1 MKPGGRDDAVYLL
14 DANVLIALVVTDH
27 EHHARAAAWMSSGR
41 RFAVCPVTQGALVRF
56 LLRQGETGGRV
67 HAVLQGIAGLEGCQ
81 FWADELS
88 YADIELS
95 EVRGHRQV
103 TDSYVCR
110 TDQVTGWRP
119 LGDSGRGTVC
129 PAFGAL
135 RPAAPAGLRHARPPW
150 AGCHR

>member
-1 MKPGGRDDAVYLL
+1 VKPGGRDDDAVYLL

-27 EHHARAAAWMSSGR
+27 EHHARAAAWMSPGR

-56 LLRQGETGGRV
+56 LLRQGETGGRA

-81 FWADELS
+81 FWADDLS

-103 TDSYVCR
+103 TDSYLVALVRSRDGGLLATLDEALSARLSEHCVLLPR
-110 TDQVTGWRP
+110 
-119 LGDSGRGTVC
+119 LG
-129 PAFGAL
+129 
-135 RPAAPAGLRHARPPW
+135 
-150 AGCHR
+150 